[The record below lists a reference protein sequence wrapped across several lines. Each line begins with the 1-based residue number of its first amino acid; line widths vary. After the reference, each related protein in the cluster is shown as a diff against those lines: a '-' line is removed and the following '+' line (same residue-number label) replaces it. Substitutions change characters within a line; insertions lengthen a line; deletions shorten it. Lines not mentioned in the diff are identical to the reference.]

1 MEGAELDVSKELMKK
16 ECENLIGEIDRLE
29 RRREMLSSR
38 LKNVLDLAFAT
49 VNIEDSRQT
58 RTLTEATVRDSAS
71 MRQVSF
77 FPHQIAATGT
87 DDCFQISYLT
97 MVFLPA
103 SFIAVSA
110 EVFHGEPN

>member
-1 MEGAELDVSKELMKK
+1 MEGEELNVSKELMKK

-29 RRREMLSSR
+29 RRREMLSGR
-38 LKNVLDLAFAT
+38 LKNVLELAF
-49 VNIEDSRQT
+49 
-58 RTLTEATVRDSAS
+58 TEATVRDSAS
-71 MRQVSF
+71 MRQVFF
-77 FPHQIAATGT
+77 FPHRIAATGT